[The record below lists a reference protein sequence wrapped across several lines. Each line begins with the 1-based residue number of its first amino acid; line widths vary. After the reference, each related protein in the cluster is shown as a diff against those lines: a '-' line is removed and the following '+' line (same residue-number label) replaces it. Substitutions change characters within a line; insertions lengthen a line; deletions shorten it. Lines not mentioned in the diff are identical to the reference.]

1 MPRGKNQKIKL
12 LVLLRFLRRESDEHH
27 PVTMQQLLTEL
38 ERAGISAERKSVYD
52 DLETLRDFGYDIVK
66 VGTPVRGY
74 FLGEREFELAELKLL
89 VDAVQSSRFLT
100 GRKSRALIGKM
111 ESMTSRWQA
120 GALRRQVHV
129 ADRIKT
135 MNESIYYNI
144 DTIHAAISEE
154 KCVSF
159 VYFEWVVDFDKQEA
173 CRKQY
178 RHGGE
183 RYCVSPWVLM
193 WDNQNYYLVAYDAK
207 AKKIKHYRVDKME
220 RLEVKNRPRAGQD
233 SFAGVD
239 LARYTQSVF
248 GMYGGEVR
256 YVELRFVN
264 SLIGAVVDRFGKA
277 LTVSRDGEDH
287 FRVTVPAAVSPQFFG
302 WLAGFGEKAQLLSPQ
317 NTAQEYKSWL
327 SAALD
332 AMQ

>member
-1 MPRGKNQKIKL
+1 MPRGKNQKLKL
-12 LVLLRFLRRESDEHH
+12 LVLLRFLRRESDEQH
-27 PVTMQQLLTEL
+27 PVTMQQLLAEL

-52 DLETLRDFGYDIVK
+52 DLETLRDFGYDIVR

-100 GRKSRALIGKM
+100 SGKSRALIGKM

-129 ADRIKT
+129 ADRVKT

-144 DTIHAAISEE
+144 DTIHTAISEE
-154 KCVSF
+154 KCISF
-159 VYFEWVVDFDKQEA
+159 LYFEWVVSPEGREA

-178 RHGGE
+178 RHGGA
-183 RYCVSPWVLM
+183 RYHVSPWALM
-193 WDNQNYYLVAYDAK
+193 WDNQNYYLVAYDAP
-207 AKKIKHYRVDKME
+207 AGKIKHYRVDKME
-220 RLEVKNRPRAGQD
+220 RLAVENKPRAGQD
-233 SFAGVD
+233 AFAGVD

-256 YVELRFVN
+256 YVQLRFTN
-264 SLIGAVVDRFGKA
+264 SLIGAVIDRFGKE
-277 LTVSRDGEDH
+277 LKISHDGEDR

-302 WLAGFGEKAQLLSPQ
+302 WLAGFGDKAQILSPPD
-317 NTAQEYKSWL
+317 TAQAYRDWL
-327 SAALD
+327 SAALE
-332 AMQ
+332 AM